1 MVREHCA
8 SMLPF
13 TIPQTAVERY
23 KKLWQN
29 GGVRYAAGDL
39 CVPSRHGRRAIRL
52 FPHPQAPDHRTVLS
66 ADLHRR
72 EAAVR
77 PHAGPHEPVH
87 EKRLDG
93 R

>member
-29 GGVRYAAGDL
+29 GGVRYGAGDL
-39 CVPSRHGRRAIRL
+39 CV
-52 FPHPQAPDHRTVLS
+52 LS
-66 ADLHRR
+66 S
-72 EAAVR
+72 EIM
-77 PHAGPHEPVH
+77 
-87 EKRLDG
+87 EKESDFRVIEL
-93 R
+93 